1 MLTQARYPYRQNAR
15 RDGAA
20 PLTSQTKT
28 SPRQIQFVVWIL
40 ERTIDLMP
48 PGVETL
54 CLVR

>member
-1 MLTQARYPYRQNAR
+1 MYVAVTSLA
-15 RDGAA
+15 D
-20 PLTSQTKT
+20 LSQTKT

-54 CLVR
+54 CLVREHLSS